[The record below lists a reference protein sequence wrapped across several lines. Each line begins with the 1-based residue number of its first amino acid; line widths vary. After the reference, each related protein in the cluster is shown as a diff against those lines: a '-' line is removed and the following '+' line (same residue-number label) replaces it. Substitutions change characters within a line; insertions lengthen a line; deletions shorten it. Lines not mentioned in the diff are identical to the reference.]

1 MSRFQQLIT
10 ELRRRRV
17 FRAAGIF
24 IVAGWVAVQ
33 VASLVFPAVNVPDAA
48 LRYVWLAAI
57 LLFPLLI
64 IFAWCYDFTP
74 AGLVRTPPA
83 HASDNINLSVRGAD
97 YVILSA
103 LALVSIVITWEFTEN
118 IRDIEA
124 GTPFEYE
131 DENIHP
137 NSIVMFLE

>member
-1 MSRFQQLIT
+1 MSRFQHLIT

-64 IFAWCYDFTP
+64 IFAWFYDFTP

-83 HASDNINLSVRGAD
+83 HRSENIDLSLRRAD
-97 YVILSA
+97 YLILSA
-103 LALVSIVITWEFTEN
+103 LAIVSIAIT
-118 IRDIEA
+118 
-124 GTPFEYE
+124 
-131 DENIHP
+131 
-137 NSIVMFLE
+137 